1 MKLSANPF
9 DAHTGE
15 LLPVYRDAYL
25 RGDLANASALAV
37 ERYLQHDASKAHA
50 TVVRWYQLRDPGATP
65 TTAWLGK
72 QLRFMAEQPRRF
84 RRRVLGFGLV
94 SAGLAGAALAANRA
108 PGHPLPVANQLTTLA
123 GPVAVE
129 AAPNASNLVA
139 LHGLILNEQGQPL
152 PGATVLQKGTT
163 HGTSTDAEGKYTLYV
178 PATEQATLQ
187 YGYGGYVEQEL
198 PARRAVA
205 AGPIVL
211 QPKAPKHHYWRS
223 FKQLFTKAS

>member
-9 DAHTGE
+9 DTQTGE

-25 RGDLANASALAV
+25 RGDLASASAQAV
-37 ERYLQHDASKAHA
+37 ERYLQRDAGKAHA
-50 TVVRWYQLRDPGATP
+50 TVVRWYELRDAEAAP

-84 RRRVLGFGLV
+84 RRRALGFGLM
-94 SAGLAGAALAANRA
+94 SAVLAGAALAANRV
-108 PGHPLPVANQLTTLA
+108 PTHPLPVADQFINSSGPLA
-123 GPVAVE
+123 TVAMPTV
-129 AAPNASNLVA
+129 SSLVV
-139 LHGLILNEQGQPL
+139 LHGHILNEQGQPL
-152 PGATVLQKGTT
+152 AGATVLQKGTSY
-163 HGTSTDAEGKYTLYV
+163 GTSTDAEGQYTLYV

-198 PARRAVA
+198 PVRSATT
-205 AGPIVL
+205 AGSIVL
-211 QPKAPKHHYWRS
+211 QPKAPKHHYWLS